1 MKSKLVMTI
10 LYFIGLILLFFSNGR
25 MAVEV
30 IAFIA
35 PVLLL
40 FIGRKMKP
48 LRVYL
53 QYSIGM
59 GIVFLFSFWKFSSTN
74 VKNPL
79 LYIPF
84 FLGFLMSIPYVADVF
99 FHQRKKGVI
108 ADFGFPLTYVVVEFI
123 YVSVSPFGSTGSIA
137 YAEDGFLVLLQLL
150 SITGIYGITF
160 IVTWFGSSMATVL
173 EDGFKTKK
181 SIYALV
187 GYGVTFVLV
196 MVFGMIRLNTG
207 DLGDKIQVAG
217 ISVYDQ
223 RSPETKAIWK
233 QGKMRTDEFKRFAKE
248 NFDKIELATKKVAQ
262 EGAKIVVWAELSPW
276 SWEEQIDDALQR
288 MADIAKENHIYLV
301 TSPYLFAKEGELD
314 INEAMIFSPEGK
326 LLVTHIKYG
335 GAMMDNIVEGDKKLQ
350 VVETAYGKI
359 GTVICWDADF
369 PSVIRQA
376 GKLEMDMLFSPAA
389 DWKEITPLHTR
400 NLYYRGI
407 ENGVNIIRETAS
419 GQSIISDAKGRI
431 VKEKSTFDTPEAESW
446 IITGQMA
453 TKGCKTLYAQIGD
466 LFAYLCIGAEIFLLI
481 WSLISKKESIQGSL

>member
-1 MKSKLVMTI
+1 MKSKVTQTI
-10 LYFIGLILLFFSNGR
+10 LYFIALILLFFSNGR

-40 FIGRKMKP
+40 FIARKMKP
-48 LRVYL
+48 LRVYI

-74 VKNPL
+74 VKDPL
-79 LYIPF
+79 FYIPF

-99 FHQRKKGVI
+99 FHQRKKGLL
-108 ADFGFPLTYVVVEFI
+108 ADLGFPLTYVVVEFI

-137 YAEDGFLVLLQLL
+137 YAEDGLLVLLQLL

-160 IVTWFGSSMATVL
+160 MVAWFGSSMATVL
-173 EDGFKTKK
+173 ENRLKSKQ

-187 GYGVTFVLV
+187 SYGVVFAVV
-196 MVFGMIRLNTG
+196 MVFGVVRLNTG
-207 DLGDKIQVAG
+207 DLGEQIEVAG

-233 QGKMRTDEFKRFAKE
+233 QGKERTDTFKDFVEE
-248 NFDKIELATKKVAQ
+248 NFDKLEQATKKVAE
-262 EGAKIVVWAELSPW
+262 EGAKVVVWAELSPW
-276 SWEEQIDDALQR
+276 SYEEQIEVDTKR
-288 MADIAKENHIYLV
+288 MADIAKENQVYLV
-301 TSPYLFAKEGELD
+301 TSPYLFPKEEGELG
-314 INEAMIFSPEGK
+314 INEAMIFSPEGE

-335 GAMMDNIVEGDKKLQ
+335 GAMMDDIVEGDKKLQ
-350 VVETAYGKI
+350 VIDSPYGKI

-369 PSVIRQA
+369 PSVMRQV

-407 ENGVNIIRETAS
+407 ENGVNTIRETAS

-431 VKEKSTFDTPEAESW
+431 VKEGSTFDMPEADCW
-446 IITGQMA
+446 IITGWMH
-453 TKGCKTLYAQIGD
+453 TKGCKTLYSLIGD
-466 LFAYLCIGAEIFLLI
+466 LFAYLCIGVEILLLI
-481 WSLISKKESIQGSL
+481 WRLKAKKESR